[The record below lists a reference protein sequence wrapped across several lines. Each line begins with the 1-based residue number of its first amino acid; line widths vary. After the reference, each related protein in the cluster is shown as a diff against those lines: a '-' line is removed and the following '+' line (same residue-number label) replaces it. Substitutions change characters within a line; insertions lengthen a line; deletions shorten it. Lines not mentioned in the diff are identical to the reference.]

1 MNVDNAVLFFATTNA
16 RIEING
22 GFFENT
28 VDKTPDLLSM
38 GTNNQTTTR
47 IIITGGTFVNW
58 NPLEYR
64 MMYTGEWPAAG
75 ETAFGGPWMFI
86 PDGYKVVSETKSN
99 GDIWYSVVPEEKV
112 Q

>member
-64 MMYTGEWPAAG
+64 MMYTGEWPADEA
-75 ETAFGGPWMFI
+75 AFVGPWMLI
-86 PDGYKVVSETKSN
+86 PVEYKVVSETQAN
-99 GDIWYSVVPEEKV
+99 GDIWYSVVPE
-112 Q
+112 